1 MLKDFKQ
8 FIIRGNVVDLAIAV
22 VVGGAFNGV
31 VQAMVRDLITPLI
44 AAFGGQSDFSKLHFS
59 LRHSVFNYGDFLN
72 LLVSFVLTAVVVFFF
87 VVQPVNRLMRLVKG
101 DTPTEPTTRPCPEC
115 KSNIP
120 IDATRCRY
128 CTTKV
133 QPVKTP
139 RPRAA

>member
-139 RPRAA
+139 RPPAA